1 MSPRAACRLETLG
14 FSSVHDYVGGKAEW
28 LAYGLPREG
37 ENASVPCAGELADA
51 DPPTCALRDTVADVR
66 AALDGSRY
74 GFCLVLSER
83 RILLGRVR
91 RTATE
96 GADENA
102 PVETVMEP
110 GPSTVR
116 FDTRARD
123 LVQRL
128 AGKHLKTA
136 IITTPSGCL
145 VGVFH
150 RADAEGRLAQAAAA

>member
-14 FSSVHDYVGGKAEW
+14 FSDVYDYVGGKAER

-37 ENASVPCAGELADA
+37 ENAGAPYAGELADL

-91 RTATE
+91 RTAMD
-96 GADENA
+96 GADATA
-102 PVETVMEP
+102 PVESLMEP
-110 GPSTVR
+110 DRAPFASTPARASSCSASPASTSRPPSSR
-116 FDTRARD
+116 R
-123 LVQRL
+123 
-128 AGKHLKTA
+128 
-136 IITTPSGCL
+136 P
-145 VGVFH
+145 
-150 RADAEGRLAQAAAA
+150 AAAWSGSF

>member
-14 FSSVHDYVGGKAEW
+14 FSSVHDYVSGKAEW

-37 ENASVPCAGELADA
+37 ENASVPYAGELADT
-51 DPPTCALRDTVADVR
+51 DPPTCALRATVADVR

-91 RTATE
+91 RTAME
-96 GADENA
+96 GSDENA
-102 PVETVMEP
+102 PVESVMEP

-116 FDTRARD
+116 FDNRARD

-128 AGKHLKTA
+128 ASKHLKTA

-150 RADAEGRLAQAAAA
+150 RADAESHLAQAAAA

>member
-14 FSSVHDYVGGKAEW
+14 FSDVYDYVGGKAEW

-37 ENASVPCAGELADA
+37 ENASVPYAGELADA
-51 DPPTCALRDTVADVR
+51 NPPTCALRDTVADVR

-74 GFCLVLSER
+74 GFCLGLSER

-91 RTATE
+91 RTAME
-96 GADENA
+96 GADATA
-102 PVETVMEP
+102 PVQSVMEP

-123 LVQRL
+123 RLVEAGPAADLLEDGAVGQPQTHEAVRL
-128 AGKHLKTA
+128 GH
-136 IITTPSGCL
+136 
-145 VGVFH
+145 V
-150 RADAEGRLAQAAAA
+150 R

>member
-14 FSSVHDYVGGKAEW
+14 FSDVYDYVGGKAEW

-37 ENASVPCAGELADA
+37 ENAGVPYAGELADP

-91 RTATE
+91 RTAIE
-96 GADENA
+96 GADAKA
-102 PVETVMEP
+102 PVESVMEP

-116 FDTRARD
+116 FDTRAGD

-128 AGKHLKTA
+128 ANKHLKTA

-150 RADAEGRLAQAAAA
+150 RANAESHLAQAAAA